1 VAVGAVGNLASEEML
16 NLVAEQA
23 AAEPMERKLPL
34 LVGHLF
40 SEQAEAVLE
49 AGKTSTWTLTG
60 YKVQM
65 LVLGVHILLVLEAVV
80 VTRMVT
86 MAG

>member
-1 VAVGAVGNLASEEML
+1 VVVAVGAVANLASEEML

-49 AGKTSTWTLTG
+49 AGKTST
-60 YKVQM
+60 
-65 LVLGVHILLVLEAVV
+65 
-80 VTRMVT
+80 
-86 MAG
+86 